1 MPPLPAGTVTFL
13 FTDIEGSTRMLQA
26 HPVQMGN
33 ALARHHELLRQAVEL
48 HGGIV
53 FETLGDG
60 VYASFAR
67 ASDGVRAALEG
78 QQAIQAED
86 WGDLGAIHVRMAL
99 HTGDVEVRGE
109 HYFGPALFRCARLM
123 AIGHGG
129 QVLLSR
135 ATRDLVG
142 DALPSDSAVRSLG
155 LHRLKD
161 LAEPA
166 EVFQLMHPSL
176 PATFPALR
184 SLDALANNLPVN
196 TTRFIGRQREVAAVR
211 ERVVAERLVT
221 LTGTGGAGKTRLAL
235 QVAADLVDQ
244 FSDGVWLVE
253 YGPVADPA
261 MVAQTSAAVLSVREE
276 PGREPLATL
285 VDHVRARELLLLMDS
300 CEHVVAACAQLANTL
315 LRAAPRLHILA
326 TSREVLGI
334 NGETTWR
341 VPSLSLPPKPPP
353 LPPPETLDQYEA
365 IGLFVERARA
375 ANTRFRITPQNASAV
390 LEVCTRLDGIP
401 LAIELAAARVR
412 MLSVEQIAARLDDRF
427 RLLTGGSRA
436 ALPRQQTLRALVA
449 WSHALLQDSERV
461 LFRRLSVFSGG
472 WTLDAAE
479 AVCAGDGLEAHDILD
494 LTIQLVD
501 KSLIIADEQDGQ
513 ERYRMLETIREYAR
527 ECLAEAGEADRVR
540 ELHMDFFLGLAERS
554 LPADYDPAVLAMLAR
569 EQDNVRAALR
579 RAIDTRDADRALR
592 LAGGL
597 WDYWSVRG
605 YYTEGRA
612 WLSEILAMP
621 EVASTLSESR
631 ARALQTAGHL
641 ANCQADYVTASSV
654 LAESRAVAEA
664 LGDDRTLAASL
675 HLLGNTASGRG
686 ELTRASE
693 YYAQARQ
700 LNRRAGSRGAEIL
713 NLLQMADVALE
724 LDDIDQARTLGL
736 ETVGASRERG
746 QRWGIARGMYVLG
759 RVALADHDLAGARRL
774 LEQSLEIQVALPDQ
788 QGRIRS
794 LSALARVAR
803 GMGDPET
810 ARHRYAE
817 SLRVARESFQLLEIA
832 RSLEGMAELDA
843 AMDFRRALQ
852 LVGAAGAL
860 RKLIGA
866 ETPAEELRRQNV
878 WLQPIYAARGERACA
893 EARAA
898 GRALSVEQAIDLAL
912 AWPTP

>member
-1 MPPLPAGTVTFL
+1 MPELPAGTVTFL

-26 HPVQMGN
+26 NPVQTGN
-33 ALARHHELLRQAVEL
+33 MLARHHDLLLEVVES
-48 HGGIV
+48 HGGTV

-67 ASDGVRAALEG
+67 ASDGVRAALAG
-78 QQAIQAED
+78 QQRIHSED
-86 WGDLGAIHVRMAL
+86 WGEVGPIHVRMGL

-109 HYFGPALFRCARLM
+109 HYFGPALFRCSRLM

-142 DALPSDSAVRSLG
+142 DGLPSGAAIRSLG
-155 LHRLKD
+155 VHRLKD

-166 EVFQLMHPSL
+166 EVYQLMHPDL
-176 PATFPALR
+176 PANFPPLR

-196 TTRFIGRQREVAAVR
+196 TTRFIGREEEVAAVR

-235 QVAADLVDQ
+235 QVAADLVDH
-244 FSDGVWLVE
+244 FADGVWLVE

-261 MVAQTSAAVLSVREE
+261 MVAQTCAAVLSVREE

-285 VDHVRARELLLLMDS
+285 VDHLRARDLLLVMDS
-300 CEHVVAACAQLANTL
+300 CEHLVAACAALANTL

-334 NGETTWR
+334 SGETTWR

-353 LPPPETLDQYEA
+353 PPESLGQYEA

-375 ANTRFRITPQNASAV
+375 ANTAFHLTAQNAGAV
-390 LEVCTRLDGIP
+390 VEVCDRLDGIP

-412 MLSVEQIAARLDDRF
+412 MMSVEQIAARLDDRF

-436 ALPRQQTLRALVA
+436 DLPRQQTLRALVG
-449 WSHALLQDSERV
+449 WSHALLHDTERV

-472 WTLDAAE
+472 WTLEAAE
-479 AVCAGDGLEAHDILD
+479 AVCGGDGLDAYDVLD

-513 ERYRMLETIREYAR
+513 ERYRMLETIREYGR
-527 ECLAEAGEADRVR
+527 ECLAEAGEADMVR
-540 ELHMDFFLGLAERS
+540 GLHLEFFLSLAERA
-554 LPADYDPAVLAMLAR
+554 LPADYEPAVLALLAR

-579 RAIDTRDADRALR
+579 RAIETGDAQRALR

-612 WLSEILAMP
+612 WLTEILAMP
-621 EVASTLSESR
+621 GVKNMINAPH

-641 ANCQADYVTASSV
+641 ANCQADYVNASAL
-654 LAESRAVAEA
+654 LAESRDVAEA
-664 LGDDRTLAASL
+664 LADDRTIAASL
-675 HLLGNTASGRG
+675 HLMGNTASGRG
-686 ELTRASE
+686 ELSRASAM
-693 YYAQARQ
+693 YAEARQ

-724 LDDIDQARTLGL
+724 LEDIDQARAFGL
-736 ETVGASRERG
+736 EVVGASRERG
-746 QRWGIARGMYVLG
+746 QRWGIARGTCVLG
-759 RVALADHDLAGARRL
+759 RVALAEGDLANAQRL
-774 LEQSLEIQVALPDQ
+774 LEQSLEIQLALPDQ

-794 LSALARVAR
+794 LSALARVAS
-803 GMGDPET
+803 GQGNAEL
-810 ARHRYAE
+810 ARRRYAE
-817 SLRVARESFQLLEIA
+817 SLQVARESYQLLEIA

-843 AMDFRRALQ
+843 ATDFKRALR
-852 LVGAAGAL
+852 LMGAAGAL

-866 ETPAEELRRQNV
+866 EPHAEELRRQNA
-878 WLQPIYAARGERACA
+878 WLQPIYTARGERVCA
-893 EARAA
+893 EARAS
-898 GRALSVEQAIDLAL
+898 GRALSVEQAIEAAL
-912 AWPTP
+912 SPA

>member
-1 MPPLPAGTVTFL
+1 MRKLPAGTVTFL

-26 HPVQMGN
+26 DPVQMGN
-33 ALARHHELLRQAVEL
+33 ALARHHDLLLQAVES
-48 HGGIV
+48 HAGIV

-60 VYASFAR
+60 VYAAFAR
-67 ASDGVRAALEG
+67 ASDGVRAALAG
-78 QQAIQAED
+78 QQLIQSED
-86 WGDLGAIHVRMAL
+86 WGEIGPIRVRMGL

-109 HYFGPALFRCARLM
+109 HYFGPALFRCSRLM

-135 ATRDLVG
+135 ATHDLVG
-142 DALPSDSAVRSLG
+142 DALPSDAVIRSLG
-155 LHRLKD
+155 THRLKD
-161 LAEPA
+161 LAEPT

-176 PATFPALR
+176 QATFPPLK

-196 TTRFIGRQREVAAVR
+196 TTRFIGREREVAAVR

-244 FSDGVWLVE
+244 FADGVWLVE
-253 YGPVADPA
+253 YAPVADA
-261 MVAQTSAAVLSVREE
+261 SMVAQTSAAVLSVREE

-285 VDHVRARELLLLMDS
+285 VDHVRPRQLLLLMDS
-300 CEHVVAACAQLANTL
+300 CEHLVVACASLADTL
-315 LRAAPRLHILA
+315 LRAAPRLHILV

-334 NGETTWR
+334 SGETTWR
-341 VPSLSLPPKPPP
+341 VPSLTLPPKPPP
-353 LPPPETLDQYEA
+353 PLESLDQYEA
-365 IGLFVERARA
+365 VGLFLERARA
-375 ANTRFRITPQNASAV
+375 ANSTFHITAQNSGAV

-401 LAIELAAARVR
+401 LAIELAAARLR

-436 ALPRQQTLRALVA
+436 ALPRQQTLKALVG
-449 WSHALLQDSERV
+449 WSHALLQDTERI

-472 WTLDAAE
+472 WTLEAAE
-479 AVCAGDGLEAHDILD
+479 AVCAGDGLDAYDVLD

-501 KSLIIADEQDGQ
+501 KSLIIADEQDAQ
-513 ERYRMLETIREYAR
+513 QRYRMLETIREYAR
-527 ECLAEAGEADRVR
+527 ECLVEAREADAVR
-540 ELHMDFFLGLAERS
+540 DLHLEFFLNLAERA
-554 LPADYDPAVLAMLAR
+554 LPADYDPTVLAVLSR

-579 RAIDTRDADRALR
+579 RAIDRGLAERALR

-605 YYTEGRA
+605 CYTEGRA
-612 WLSEILAMP
+612 WLNEILAMP
-621 EVASTLSESR
+621 GVKSTVSAAR

-641 ANCQADYVTASSV
+641 ANCQADYVDASA
-654 LAESRAVAEA
+654 LLTESREVAEA
-664 LGDDRTLAASL
+664 LGDDRTVAASL

-686 ELTRASE
+686 ELSRASQL
-693 YYAQARQ
+693 YAQARE
-700 LNRRAGSRGAEIL
+700 LNRSAGSRGAEIL

-724 LDDIDQARTLGL
+724 LEHIEEARSLGL
-736 ETVGASRERG
+736 EAVGASRERG
-746 QRWGIARGMYVLG
+746 QRWGIARGTYVLG
-759 RVALADHDLAGARRL
+759 RVALAEGDLAGAQRL

-794 LSALARVAR
+794 LSALARVAQRR
-803 GMGDPET
+803 GDTEI
-810 ARHRYAE
+810 ARQRYSA
-817 SLRVARESFQLLEIA
+817 SLDLARESYQLLEIA

-843 AMDFRRALQ
+843 TTDFERALR
-852 LVGAAGAL
+852 LIGAAGAL

-866 ETPAEELRRQNV
+866 EPHEDEVRRQDA
-878 WLQPIYAARGERACA
+878 WLRPIYAAHGEKVCD

-898 GRALSVEQAIDLAL
+898 GRTLSVEPAIALAL
-912 AWPTP
+912 SY

>member
-1 MPPLPAGTVTFL
+1 
-13 FTDIEGSTRMLQA
+13 MLQA
-26 HPVQMGN
+26 HAAQMGN
-33 ALARHHELLRQAVEL
+33 ALARHHELLRQAVES
-48 HGGIV
+48 HGGTV

-60 VYASFAR
+60 VYASFER

-78 QQAIQAED
+78 QQLIEAED
-86 WGDLGAIHVRMAL
+86 WGDVGAIHVRMGL

-109 HYFGPALFRCARLM
+109 HYFGPALFRCSRLM

-142 DALPSDSAVRSLG
+142 DALPTRAALRSLG
-155 LHRLKD
+155 IHRLKD
-161 LAEPA
+161 LAEPV
-166 EVFQLMHPSL
+166 EVFQLTHPSL
-176 PATFPALR
+176 PADFPSLK

-196 TTRFIGRQREVAAVR
+196 TTRFIGREREVAEIR

-221 LTGTGGAGKTRLAL
+221 LTGMGGAGKTRLAL
-235 QVAADLVDQ
+235 QVAADLVDH

-253 YGPVADPA
+253 YGPVADPS

-285 VDHVRARELLLLMDS
+285 VDHLRARDLLLLMDS

-334 NGETTWR
+334 SGETTWR
-341 VPSLSLPPKPPP
+341 VPALSLPPKPPP
-353 LPPPETLDQYEA
+353 PPPPETLEQYEA

-375 ANTRFRITPQNASAV
+375 ANSGFRITPQNANAV
-390 LEVCTRLDGIP
+390 LEICLRLDGIP

-449 WSHALLQDSERV
+449 WSHALLQDTERV
-461 LFRRLSVFSGG
+461 LFRRLSAFAGG

-479 AVCAGDGLEAHDILD
+479 AVCAGDGLDAYDVLD

-501 KSLIIADEQDGQ
+501 KSLIIADELDGQ

-527 ECLAEAGEADRVR
+527 ETLAESGEAEAVR
-540 ELHMDFFLGLAERS
+540 DLHLEFFLGLAERS
-554 LPADYDPAVLAMLAR
+554 LPADYDPAVLAILAR
-569 EQDNVRAALR
+569 EQDNLRAALR
-579 RAIDTRDADRALR
+579 FAIDSNDTDRALR

-597 WDYWSVRG
+597 WDFWSVRG
-605 YYTEGRA
+605 YYSEGRA
-612 WLSEILAMP
+612 WLSEILAMSA
-621 EVASTLSESR
+621 VKTTISSAR

-641 ANCQADYVTASSV
+641 ANCQADYVSASAV
-654 LAESRAVAEA
+654 LNESREVAQA
-664 LGDDRTLAASL
+664 LGDDPTLAASL

-713 NLLQMADVALE
+713 NLLQMANIALE
-724 LDDIDQARTLGL
+724 LDDIDEARSLGL

-746 QRWGIARGMYVLG
+746 QRWGIARGTYVLG
-759 RVALADHDLAGARRL
+759 RVALADNDVSGAQRL
-774 LEQSLEIQVALPDQ
+774 LEQSLDIQVALPDQ
-788 QGRIRS
+788 QGRIRT
-794 LSALARVAR
+794 LSALARVAAA
-803 GMGDPET
+803 MGESET
-810 ARHRYAE
+810 ARQRYAE

-843 AMDFRRALQ
+843 ATNFVGALQ

-866 ETPAEELRRQNV
+866 EPHAEEQRRQNA
-878 WLQPIYAARGERACA
+878 WLQPIYAAHGEKVCA

-898 GRALSVEQAIDLAL
+898 GRALSTEQAIELAL
-912 AWPTP
+912 VGLN

>member
-1 MPPLPAGTVTFL
+1 MPVLPAGTVTFL

-26 HPVQMGN
+26 NPVHMGN
-33 ALARHHELLRQAVEL
+33 ALARHHELLHQAVEAYN
-48 HGGIV
+48 GVV

-67 ASDGVRAALEG
+67 ASDGVHAALAGE
-78 QQAIQAED
+78 QLIQAED
-86 WGDLGAIHVRMAL
+86 WGEVGAIRVRMGL

-109 HYFGPALFRCARLM
+109 HYFGPALFRCSRLM

-129 QVLLSR
+129 QVLLTR

-142 DALPSDSAVRSLG
+142 DALPPGAAIRSLG
-155 LHRLKD
+155 MHRLKD

-166 EVFQLMHPSL
+166 EVFQLMHPTL
-176 PATFPALR
+176 AANFPPLR

-196 TTRFIGRQREVAAVR
+196 TTRFIGREREVAAVR

-235 QVAADLVDQ
+235 QVAADLVDR
-244 FSDGVWLVE
+244 FTDGVWLVE
-253 YGPVADPA
+253 YGPVADPS
-261 MVAQTSAAVLSVREE
+261 MVAQTSAAVLSLREE

-334 NGETTWR
+334 SGETTWR

-353 LPPPETLDQYEA
+353 PPPPETLDQYEA
-365 IGLFVERARA
+365 IGLFAERARA
-375 ANTRFRITPQNASAV
+375 ANTGFRITAQNASAV
-390 LEVCTRLDGIP
+390 LEVCSRLDGIP

-436 ALPRQQTLRALVA
+436 ALPRQQTLRALVG
-449 WSHALLQDSERV
+449 WSHALLQDTERV
-461 LFRRLSVFSGG
+461 LFRRLSVFAGG

-479 AVCAGDGLEAHDILD
+479 AVCAGDGLDAYDVLD

-527 ECLAEAGEADRVR
+527 ECLAAAGEADAVR
-540 ELHMDFFLGLAERS
+540 DLHLEFFLGLAERS
-554 LPADYDPAVLAMLAR
+554 LPADYDPAILAILGR

-579 RAIDTRDADRALR
+579 RSIDSGDTDRALR
-592 LAGGL
+592 LSGGL

-612 WLSEILAMP
+612 WLSEVLAMP
-621 EVASTLSESR
+621 DVQTTISESR

-641 ANCQADYVTASSV
+641 ANCQADYGHASAV
-654 LAESRAVAEA
+654 LAESREVAEA
-664 LGDDRTLAASL
+664 LHDDRTIAASL

-686 ELTRASE
+686 ELARASE

-724 LDDIDQARTLGL
+724 LEDIDQARSLGL

-746 QRWGIARGMYVLG
+746 QRWGIARGTYVLG
-759 RVALADHDLAGARRL
+759 RVALADRDLAGARRL

-803 GMGDPET
+803 AMGDVET
-810 ARHRYAE
+810 ARQRYAE

-832 RSLEGMAELDA
+832 RGLEGMAELDA
-843 AMDFRRALQ
+843 ETDFERALR

-866 ETPAEELRRQNV
+866 EPHAQELRRQNA

-898 GRALSVEQAIDLAL
+898 GRALSAEQAIEVAL
-912 AWPTP
+912 TRPTG